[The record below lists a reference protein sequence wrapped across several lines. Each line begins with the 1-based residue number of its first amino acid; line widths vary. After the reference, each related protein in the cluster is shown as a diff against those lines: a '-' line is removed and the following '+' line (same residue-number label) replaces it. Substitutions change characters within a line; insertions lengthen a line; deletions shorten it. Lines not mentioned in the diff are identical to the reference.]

1 MNIAMGSRR
10 KPRETLAV
18 TEAAAELRVSETTI
32 WRLLRAGELASVMES
47 GRRRILRSAIER
59 RVRARSEGPLQP
71 LSSTHPLWRW
81 VGAARSG
88 GDEPGSG
95 DKYGVLTGE

>member
-1 MNIAMGSRR
+1 MSARR
-10 KPRETLAV
+10 KKSETMAV
-18 TEAAAELRVSETTI
+18 TEAAAELRVSESTV
-32 WRLLRAGELASVMES
+32 WRLLRAGELSSVVES
-47 GRRRILRSAIER
+47 GRRRVLRSAVER
-59 RVRARSEGPLQP
+59 RVHQRSAGSLQP

-88 GDEPGSG
+88 GQGPGSE

>member
-1 MNIAMGSRR
+1 MVISMGSRR
-10 KPRETLAV
+10 KPAETMAV
-18 TEAAAELRVSETTI
+18 TEAAAELRVSESTV
-32 WRLLRAGELASVMES
+32 WRLLRAGELTSVVES

-59 RVRARSEGPLQP
+59 RVHQRSEGRLEP

-88 GDEPGSG
+88 GRGPGSE
-95 DKYGVLTGE
+95 DKSLRR